1 MWSEKRGLIQ
11 FNMDIVLSHLQILPR
26 REELKQQKRM
36 TVSVGR
42 AEYGF
47 LFYFSFNFK

>member
-1 MWSEKRGLIQ
+1 MWLEKRGLIQ
-11 FNMDIVLSHLQILPR
+11 FNMDVVFSHRQIFPR
-26 REELKQQKRM
+26 REELKQQRM